1 MDSACSSHRWY
12 NLKQIFKEMLRV
24 AAREIYLLIFFLGFH
39 FVSVI
44 TAACVYM
51 WGGVE
56 DNFGESLLAVF
67 VKAVP
72 LSFVVSAALWTAG

>member
-24 AAREIYLLIFFLGFH
+24 AAREIYLLFFFR
-39 FVSVI
+39 FSFCKCDYCCM
-44 TAACVYM
+44 CVYV
-51 WGGVE
+51 GGVE